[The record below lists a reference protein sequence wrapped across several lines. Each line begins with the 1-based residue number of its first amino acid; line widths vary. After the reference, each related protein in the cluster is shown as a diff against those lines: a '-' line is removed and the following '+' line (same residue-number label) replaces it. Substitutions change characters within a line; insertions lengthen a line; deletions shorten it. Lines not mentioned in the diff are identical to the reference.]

1 MNTAYLEA
9 FMLGYLKAAFKEHL
23 RSMSYSPKPHALL
36 SAQKRYEI
44 QVNRKTNSPT

>member
-23 RSMSYSPKPHALL
+23 SSELVDDLFDEAEAAARETLKKLE
-36 SAQKRYEI
+36 QTE
-44 QVNRKTNSPT
+44 VE